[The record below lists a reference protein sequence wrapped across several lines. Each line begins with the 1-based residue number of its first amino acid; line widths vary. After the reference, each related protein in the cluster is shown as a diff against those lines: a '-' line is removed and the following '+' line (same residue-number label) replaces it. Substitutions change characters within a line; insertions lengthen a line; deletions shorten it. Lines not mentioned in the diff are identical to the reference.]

1 MGGIVLSEPN
11 LVPMAPKERADAV
24 RLLAALM
31 LAARPSPSGAGTSR
45 SSSPVA
51 AEALPI
57 AEESNGKVGTDE
69 EAGEAA

>member
-1 MGGIVLSEPN
+1 MGRIVLAEPT
-11 LVPMAPKERADAV
+11 LVLMAPKERADAV

-31 LAARPSPSGAGTSR
+31 LAARPSGDGKAQ
-45 SSSPVA
+45 SSSQPA

-57 AEESNGKVGTDE
+57 AEEAIGKIPHDK